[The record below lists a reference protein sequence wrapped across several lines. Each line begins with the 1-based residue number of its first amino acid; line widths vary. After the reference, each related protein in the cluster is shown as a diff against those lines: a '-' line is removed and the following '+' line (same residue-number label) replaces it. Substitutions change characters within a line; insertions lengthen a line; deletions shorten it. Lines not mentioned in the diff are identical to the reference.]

1 MKASLFAGMGYSER
15 HKFPFTWPVP
25 PAYAD
30 PDTSVRSYKEG
41 MDECELAEAVGF
53 DWLSFSEHH
62 YSGRITTGTPAVIA
76 AAVAE
81 RCKKIKIALLGHL
94 LPLNNP
100 VRVAEELAL
109 LDNLTDGRLVAGFL
123 RGTPNE
129 DQVYSVNPAEGRGRL
144 LESMDLILKALTE
157 PQPFSWEGRYYQY
170 RTVSVWPRTVQQPVP
185 PVIVGTRSDDTI
197 RYAAENR
204 LGLGVSFLPVDEVAV
219 ITNKYRHW
227 CEEAGWTPEPDDIV
241 YLGSIYVAE
250 TDELAS
256 KWFEGLMRSK
266 PGPNIPLR
274 RTVAEAIQSARTG
287 GPFDLRGLVAG
298 SPEGDV
304 VGNALGIHFLGGPD
318 TVVKQMKEFQDRCG
332 VGVIDMPFQQN
343 NVDHKAV
350 LEELALFGKHVIPQ
364 LREV

>member
-15 HKFPFTWPVP
+15 HKFPLTWPVP
-25 PAYAD
+25 PGYAD
-30 PDTSVRSYKEG
+30 PEISVCSYQEG
-41 MDECELAEAVGF
+41 MDECALAEDVGF
-53 DWLSFSEHH
+53 DWISLSEHH
-62 YSGRITTGTPAVIA
+62 YSGRIPTGTPAVMA

-81 RCKKIKIALLGHL
+81 RCKRITIAVLGHL

-100 VRVAEELAL
+100 IRVAEELAL
-109 LDNLTDGRLVAGFL
+109 LDNLTNGRLVAGFL

-170 RTVSVWPRTVQQPVP
+170 RTVAVWPRPVQQPFP

-204 LGLGVSFLPVDEVAV
+204 LGLGVSFLSVEQTAV
-219 ITNKYRHW
+219 ITDKYHKW
-227 CEEAGWTPEPDDIV
+227 CEEAGWTPGPDNIV
-241 YLGSIYVAE
+241 YRGSIYVAE
-250 TDELAS
+250 TDELANE
-256 KWFEGLMRSK
+256 WFEGLLKSK

-274 RTVAEAIQSARTG
+274 RTVSEAIQSARTG

-304 VGNALGIHFLGGPD
+304 VGNALGINFIGGPD
-318 TVVKQMKEFQDRCG
+318 TVAKQIKEFHDRCG
-332 VGVIDMPFQQN
+332 IGVIDMPFQQN
-343 NVDHKAV
+343 KVDHKAV
-350 LEELALFGKHVIPQ
+350 MAELELFGREVIPQ
-364 LREV
+364 LREF

>member
-1 MKASLFAGMGYSER
+1 
-15 HKFPFTWPVP
+15 
-25 PAYAD
+25 
-30 PDTSVRSYKEG
+30 
-41 MDECELAEAVGF
+41 
-53 DWLSFSEHH
+53 
-62 YSGRITTGTPAVIA
+62 
-76 AAVAE
+76 
-81 RCKKIKIALLGHL
+81 
-94 LPLNNP
+94 
-100 VRVAEELAL
+100 
-109 LDNLTDGRLVAGFL
+109 
-123 RGTPNE
+123 
-129 DQVYSVNPAEGRGRL
+129 
-144 LESMDLILKALTE
+144 MDLILKALTE

-241 YLGSIYVAE
+241 YRGSIYVAE

-256 KWFEGLMRSK
+256 KWFERLMRSK
-266 PGPNIPLR
+266 PGPNIPMR

-304 VGNALGIHFLGGPD
+304 VGNALGINFLGGPD
-318 TVVKQMKEFQDRCG
+318 TVVKQMKEFHDRCG